1 MHIYESNSMYIICL
15 CCALSIVISQVNNY
29 IRCLLC
35 TMYFRDHLI
44 TDIFGGLALHLV
56 DKIGGLKFGR
66 ARMTS

>member
-1 MHIYESNSMYIICL
+1 MYIIRL
-15 CCALSIVISQVNNY
+15 CSALSIVISQANNY

-35 TMYFRDHLI
+35 TMYFRDYLI
-44 TDIFGGLALHLV
+44 ADIFGGLALHLV